1 ASQAIVE
8 DYTYNLSTTPIKPNT
23 YGNPSAFYSGKDFGH
38 TLVTAVSMVEGFLGA
53 AGGVVTSPTGV
64 GAVAGSAAVAMRP
77 QL

>member
-38 TLVTAVSMVEGFLGA
+38 TLVTAERGKNLEIFVMNVLHHLQSL
-53 AGGVVTSPTGV
+53 
-64 GAVAGSAAVAMRP
+64 
-77 QL
+77 